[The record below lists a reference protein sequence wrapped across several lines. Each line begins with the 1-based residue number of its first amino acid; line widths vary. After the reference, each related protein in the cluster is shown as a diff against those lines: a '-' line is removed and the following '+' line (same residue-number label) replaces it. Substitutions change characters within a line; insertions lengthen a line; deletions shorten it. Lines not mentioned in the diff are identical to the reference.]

1 MKNLFLVP
9 LLFMFMVNIFLP
21 TLKAQMSGE
30 VVYKRTWVED
40 DKFYFDTL
48 RFNGPELLYIE
59 KRQKQQWRTPEGYV
73 IYIPYANRLRYIH
86 QPSKEYIDQQYNDKK
101 KQYELKAAEA
111 PKYEWT
117 LQDEYKTIGNYK
129 AQKATASVTFAEGDT
144 GEAIAWFTTE
154 IPVSG
159 GPYFTWGLPGLII
172 EMTIKNHIKG
182 KYTMESIT
190 MKPVGE
196 LKPKEGV
203 WVQSDT
209 GKDKGK
215 LRDLLN
221 KDGN

>member
-1 MKNLFLVP
+1 MKNLFL
-9 LLFMFMVNIFLP
+9 LLLLLMLTASIFLP
-21 TLKAQMSGE
+21 ALNAQMSGE

-59 KRQKQQWRTPEGYV
+59 KRQQRKWRTPEGYT

-86 QPSKEYIDQQYNDKK
+86 QHSLECIDQKYNDNK
-101 KQYELKAAEA
+101 KQYEWQTVEA

-117 LQDEYKTIGNYK
+117 LHNEYKTIGNYK
-129 AQKATASVTFAEGDT
+129 AQKATAPVTFLEGDT
-144 GEAIAWFTTE
+144 GTIVAWFTPE

-172 EMTIKNHIKG
+172 EMMIRNHIKG
-182 KYTMESIT
+182 IYTMESVI

-196 LKPKEGV
+196 LKPRDGV
-203 WVQSDT
+203 QVQSNT
-209 GKDKGK
+209 GKDKSK